1 MLCIVSRRAVDAQ
14 QLLCKLWPVP
24 KVVDHAQRRRELVA
38 ATWAVVAAEGIEAAT
53 VRRIAEEA
61 GCTTGR
67 ITHYFADKE
76 EVLVAALRQVHRAAG
91 KRMLAAIGPRS
102 GLEALRAVLAEAL
115 PLDQERILE
124 WRVWLAFWGSA
135 ATSASLQAEQHQR
148 YREWRGLLKRVLA
161 TAQLSADIDLDRLV
175 DQIVALVDGFGLQGV
190 LDPQHPQPEQLASRL
205 NGAVDALIRA
215 ADGP

>member
-1 MLCIVSRRAVDAQ
+1 M
-14 QLLCKLWPVP
+14 P

-76 EVLVAALRQVHRAAG
+76 EVLVAALRQVHRTAG
-91 KRMLAAIGPRS
+91 RRMLAAIGPRS
-102 GLEALRAVLAEAL
+102 GLAALRAVLAEAL

-135 ATSASLQAEQHQR
+135 ATSASLQAEQHER
-148 YREWRGLLKRVLA
+148 YREWRALLTRVLA
-161 TAQLSADIDLDRLV
+161 TAQHHGQLPAGIDLDRLV

-205 NGAVDALIRA
+205 NGAVVFDREYIQK
-215 ADGP
+215 GV

>member
-1 MLCIVSRRAVDAQ
+1 M
-14 QLLCKLWPVP
+14 P

-115 PLDQERILE
+115 PLDEERILE

-135 ATSASLQAEQHQR
+135 ATSTSLQAEQHQR

>member
-1 MLCIVSRRAVDAQ
+1 
-14 QLLCKLWPVP
+14 VP

-115 PLDQERILE
+115 PLDQERVLE

>member
-1 MLCIVSRRAVDAQ
+1 M
-14 QLLCKLWPVP
+14 P

-115 PLDQERILE
+115 PLDQERVLE

-135 ATSASLQAEQHQR
+135 ATSTSLQAEQHQR

-161 TAQLSADIDLDRLV
+161 TAALPADIDLDRLV

-190 LDPQHPQPEQLASRL
+190 LDPQDPQPEQLASRL

>member
-1 MLCIVSRRAVDAQ
+1 MPGWLGSAGCDLLAETGLPGLDAG
-14 QLLCKLWPVP
+14 PV
-24 KVVDHAQRRRELVA
+24 RRRGAVESGQVA
-38 ATWAVVAAEGIEAAT
+38 YLG
-53 VRRIAEEA
+53 
-61 GCTTGR
+61 GR

-91 KRMLAAIGPRS
+91 KRMLAATGQRS

-115 PLDQERILE
+115 PLDQERVLE

-135 ATSASLQAEQHQR
+135 ATSARLQAEQHQR

-161 TAQLSADIDLDRLV
+161 AAQQDGQLSASIDLDRLV

-205 NGAVDALIRA
+205 NGAVDALICSA
-215 ADGP
+215 EA

>member
-1 MLCIVSRRAVDAQ
+1 M
-14 QLLCKLWPVP
+14 P

-91 KRMLAAIGPRS
+91 KRMLAAIGQRS

-115 PLDQERILE
+115 PLDENRILE

-135 ATSASLQAEQHQR
+135 ATSASLQAEQHER

-161 TAQLSADIDLDRLV
+161 TTQLSADIDLDRLV

>member
-1 MLCIVSRRAVDAQ
+1 
-14 QLLCKLWPVP
+14 VP

-91 KRMLAAIGPRS
+91 RRMLAAIGPRS

-135 ATSASLQAEQHQR
+135 ATSARLQAEQHER

-161 TAQLSADIDLDRLV
+161 TVPLSADIDLDRLV

-190 LDPQHPQPEQLASRL
+190 LDPQREQLASRL

-215 ADGP
+215 AEGSTST

>member
-1 MLCIVSRRAVDAQ
+1 
-14 QLLCKLWPVP
+14 VP

-91 KRMLAAIGPRS
+91 KRMLAAIEQRS
-102 GLEALRAVLAEAL
+102 GLEALHAVLAEAL
-115 PLDQERILE
+115 PLDQERVLE

-161 TAQLSADIDLDRLV
+161 TAQLSADVDLDRLV

>member
-1 MLCIVSRRAVDAQ
+1 
-14 QLLCKLWPVP
+14 VP

-115 PLDQERILE
+115 PLDQERVLE

-148 YREWRGLLKRVLA
+148 YREWRGLLKRVLD

-190 LDPQHPQPEQLASRL
+190 LDPQDPQPELLASRL

>member
-1 MLCIVSRRAVDAQ
+1 M
-14 QLLCKLWPVP
+14 P
-24 KVVDHAQRRRELVA
+24 KVVDHEQRRRELVA

-91 KRMLAAIGPRS
+91 KRMLAAIGERS

-115 PLDQERILE
+115 PLDQERVLE

-135 ATSASLQAEQHQR
+135 ATSTSLQAEQHQR

-161 TAQLSADIDLDRLV
+161 TARLSAGIDLDRLV

-190 LDPQHPQPEQLASRL
+190 LDPQDPRPEQLASRL

>member
-1 MLCIVSRRAVDAQ
+1 
-14 QLLCKLWPVP
+14 
-24 KVVDHAQRRRELVA
+24 VVDHAQRRRELVA

-115 PLDQERILE
+115 PLDQERVLE

>member
-1 MLCIVSRRAVDAQ
+1 
-14 QLLCKLWPVP
+14 
-24 KVVDHAQRRRELVA
+24 VVDHAQRRRELVA

-91 KRMLAAIGPRS
+91 KRMLAAIGPR
-102 GLEALRAVLAEAL
+102 GGRAALRAVLAEAL
-115 PLDQERILE
+115 PLDEERILE

-135 ATSASLQAEQHQR
+135 ATSTRLQAEQHER
-148 YREWRGLLKRVLA
+148 YREWRGLLNRVLA
-161 TAQLSADIDLDRLV
+161 TAQLPAGIDLDRLT

-190 LDPQHPQPEQLASRL
+190 LHAWEPEQLVGRL
-205 NGAVDALIRA
+205 NDAVDALIRA
-215 ADGP
+215 AKD

>member
-1 MLCIVSRRAVDAQ
+1 M
-14 QLLCKLWPVP
+14 P

-53 VRRIAEEA
+53 VRRIADEA

-91 KRMLAAIGPRS
+91 KRMLAAIGARS
-102 GLEALRAVLAEAL
+102 GLAALRAVLAEAL

-148 YREWRGLLKRVLA
+148 YREWRALLKRVLA
-161 TAQLSADIDLDRLV
+161 TAQLPAEIDLDRLV

-190 LDPQHPQPEQLASRL
+190 LDPQDPQPEQLASRL

-215 ADGP
+215 AED

>member
-1 MLCIVSRRAVDAQ
+1 
-14 QLLCKLWPVP
+14 VP
-24 KVVDHAQRRRELVA
+24 KVVDHAQRRRVLVA
-38 ATWAVVAAEGIEAAT
+38 ATWGVVAAEGIEAAT

-91 KRMLAAIGPRS
+91 KRMLAAIGQRS

-135 ATSASLQAEQHQR
+135 ATSTSLQAEQHQR

-190 LDPQHPQPEQLASRL
+190 LDPQREQLASRL

-215 ADGP
+215 ADG

>member
-1 MLCIVSRRAVDAQ
+1 
-14 QLLCKLWPVP
+14 VP
-24 KVVDHAQRRRELVA
+24 KIVDHEQRRRELVD
-38 ATWAVVAAEGIEAAT
+38 ATLAVVAVGGIEAAT

-91 KRMLAAIGPRS
+91 ERMLAAIRQRR

-115 PLDQERILE
+115 PLDEERVLE
-124 WRVWLAFWGSA
+124 WRVWLAFWGNA
-135 ATSASLQAEQHQR
+135 ATSANLQAEQHQR
-148 YREWRGLLKRVLA
+148 YREWRRLLTRVLA
-161 TAQLSADIDLDRLV
+161 AAQRNGQLSASIDLDRLV

-190 LDPQHPQPEQLASRL
+190 LDPQHPQPDHLATRL
-205 NGAVDALIRA
+205 NDAVDALIRA
-215 ADGP
+215 AGAGT

>member
-1 MLCIVSRRAVDAQ
+1 M
-14 QLLCKLWPVP
+14 P

-38 ATWAVVAAEGIEAAT
+38 ATWAVVAGEGIEAAT

-76 EVLVAALRQVHRAAG
+76 DVLVAALRRVHQAAG
-91 KRMLAAIGPRS
+91 RRMLAAIGPRS

-115 PLDQERILE
+115 PLDQERVLE

-135 ATSASLQAEQHQR
+135 ATSTSLQAEQHQR

-175 DQIVALVDGFGLQGV
+175 DQIVALVDGLGLQGV
-190 LDPQHPQPEQLASRL
+190 LDLQHPQPEQLASRL

>member
-1 MLCIVSRRAVDAQ
+1 M
-14 QLLCKLWPVP
+14 P

-115 PLDQERILE
+115 PLDEERILE

-161 TAQLSADIDLDRLV
+161 TAQLSADIDLDQLV

-215 ADGP
+215 ADG

>member
-1 MLCIVSRRAVDAQ
+1 M
-14 QLLCKLWPVP
+14 P
-24 KVVDHAQRRRELVA
+24 KVVDHAQRRSELVA

-76 EVLVAALRQVHRAAG
+76 EVLVAALRRVHQAAG
-91 KRMLAAIGPRS
+91 RRMLAAIGPLS
-102 GLEALRAVLAEAL
+102 GLAALRAVLAEAL

-135 ATSASLQAEQHQR
+135 ATSTRLQAEQHER
-148 YREWRGLLKRVLA
+148 YREWRGMLKRVLA
-161 TAQLSADIDLDRLV
+161 TAQLPAGVDLDRLV

-190 LDPQHPQPEQLASRL
+190 LDPQPEQLASRL

-215 ADGP
+215 AEAA

>member
-1 MLCIVSRRAVDAQ
+1 
-14 QLLCKLWPVP
+14 VP

-135 ATSASLQAEQHQR
+135 ATSTSLQAEQHQR

>member
-1 MLCIVSRRAVDAQ
+1 M
-14 QLLCKLWPVP
+14 P

-115 PLDQERILE
+115 PLDEERILE

-135 ATSASLQAEQHQR
+135 ATSTSLQAEQHQR

-215 ADGP
+215 AEG

>member
-1 MLCIVSRRAVDAQ
+1 
-14 QLLCKLWPVP
+14 
-24 KVVDHAQRRRELVA
+24 
-38 ATWAVVAAEGIEAAT
+38 VAAEGIEAAT

-91 KRMLAAIGPRS
+91 KRMLAAIGQRS

-135 ATSASLQAEQHQR
+135 ATSTSLQAEQHQR

-190 LDPQHPQPEQLASRL
+190 LDPQREQLASRL

-215 ADGP
+215 ADG

>member
-1 MLCIVSRRAVDAQ
+1 
-14 QLLCKLWPVP
+14 
-24 KVVDHAQRRRELVA
+24 VVDHAQRRRELVA

-91 KRMLAAIGPRS
+91 KRMLAAIGPRG
-102 GLEALRAVLAEAL
+102 GLAALRAVLAEAL
-115 PLDQERILE
+115 PLDEERILE

-135 ATSASLQAEQHQR
+135 ATSTRLQAEQHER
-148 YREWRGLLKRVLA
+148 YREWRGLLNRVLA
-161 TAQLSADIDLDRLV
+161 TAQLPAGIDLDRLV

-190 LDPQHPQPEQLASRL
+190 LHAWEPEQLVSRL
-205 NGAVDALIRA
+205 NGAVDALLRA
-215 ADGP
+215 AGYPG

>member
-1 MLCIVSRRAVDAQ
+1 MPR
-14 QLLCKLWPVP
+14 
-24 KVVDHAQRRRELVA
+24 VVDHEQRRRELVA

-91 KRMLAAIGPRS
+91 KRMLAAIGQRS

-115 PLDQERILE
+115 PLDENRILE

-135 ATSASLQAEQHQR
+135 ATSTSLQAEQHQR

-190 LDPQHPQPEQLASRL
+190 LDPQDPQPEQLASRL

-215 ADGP
+215 AEG

>member
-1 MLCIVSRRAVDAQ
+1 
-14 QLLCKLWPVP
+14 VP

-102 GLEALRAVLAEAL
+102 GLAALRAVLAEAL
-115 PLDQERILE
+115 PLDEERILE

-135 ATSASLQAEQHQR
+135 ATSTRLQAEQHER
-148 YREWRGLLKRVLA
+148 YREWRGLLNRVLA
-161 TAQLSADIDLDRLV
+161 TAQHDGQLAVGIDLDLDRLV

-190 LDPQHPQPEQLASRL
+190 LHAWEPEQLVSRL
-205 NGAVDALIRA
+205 NGAVDALLRA
-215 ADGP
+215 AGYPG

>member
-1 MLCIVSRRAVDAQ
+1 
-14 QLLCKLWPVP
+14 VP

-215 ADGP
+215 ADG

>member
-1 MLCIVSRRAVDAQ
+1 M
-14 QLLCKLWPVP
+14 P

-115 PLDQERILE
+115 PLDQERVLE

>member
-1 MLCIVSRRAVDAQ
+1 MRNGCSVNGYGYR
-14 QLLCKLWPVP
+14 VP

-115 PLDQERILE
+115 PLDQERVLE

-135 ATSASLQAEQHQR
+135 ATSTSLQAEQHER
-148 YREWRGLLKRVLA
+148 YRVWRGLLTRVLA
-161 TAQLSADIDLDRLV
+161 TAPLSADIDLDRLV

>member
-1 MLCIVSRRAVDAQ
+1 M
-14 QLLCKLWPVP
+14 P

-91 KRMLAAIGPRS
+91 KRMLAAIGERS

-135 ATSASLQAEQHQR
+135 ATSTSLQAEQHQR

-161 TAQLSADIDLDRLV
+161 TARLSADIDLDRLV

>member
-1 MLCIVSRRAVDAQ
+1 
-14 QLLCKLWPVP
+14 VP

-91 KRMLAAIGPRS
+91 RRMIAAIGPRS

-135 ATSASLQAEQHQR
+135 ATSPRLQAEQHER
-148 YREWRGLLKRVLA
+148 YREWRELLKRVLA
-161 TAQLSADIDLDRLV
+161 TAPLSGDIDLDRLV

-190 LDPQHPQPEQLASRL
+190 LDPQPEQLASRL

-215 ADGP
+215 ADGPTST

>member
-1 MLCIVSRRAVDAQ
+1 
-14 QLLCKLWPVP
+14 VP

-135 ATSASLQAEQHQR
+135 ATSTSLQAEQHER

-190 LDPQHPQPEQLASRL
+190 LDPQDPQPEQLASRL

-215 ADGP
+215 AGGP

>member
-1 MLCIVSRRAVDAQ
+1 MHNSCSAKWYAQ
-14 QLLCKLWPVP
+14 AVP

-67 ITHYFADKE
+67 ITHYFVDKE
-76 EVLVAALRQVHRAAG
+76 AVLVAALRRVHRAAG
-91 KRMLAAIGPRS
+91 ERMLAAIGQHS
-102 GLEALRAVLAEAL
+102 GLKALSAVLAEAL
-115 PLDQERILE
+115 PLDQERVLE

-135 ATSASLQAEQHQR
+135 ATSTNLQAEQHQR
-148 YREWRGLLKRVLA
+148 YREWRGLLKRVLV
-161 TAQLSADIDLDRLV
+161 TARQDGQLPAGIDLDRLV

-190 LDPQHPQPEQLASRL
+190 LDPQDPQPEQLTSRL
-205 NGAVDALIRA
+205 AAAVDALIRA
-215 ADGP
+215 ARADAES

>member
-1 MLCIVSRRAVDAQ
+1 
-14 QLLCKLWPVP
+14 VP

-38 ATWAVVAAEGIEAAT
+38 ATWAVVASEGIEAAT

-91 KRMLAAIGPRS
+91 RRMLAAIGPRS

-115 PLDQERILE
+115 PLDQERVLE

>member
-1 MLCIVSRRAVDAQ
+1 
-14 QLLCKLWPVP
+14 VP

-115 PLDQERILE
+115 PLDQERVLE

-215 ADGP
+215 ADG

>member
-1 MLCIVSRRAVDAQ
+1 M
-14 QLLCKLWPVP
+14 P

-115 PLDQERILE
+115 PLDQERVLE

-135 ATSASLQAEQHQR
+135 ATSTSLQAEQHQR

-161 TAQLSADIDLDRLV
+161 TAALPADIDLDRLV

-190 LDPQHPQPEQLASRL
+190 LDPQDPRPEQLASRL